1 MGRYTGPKNRLSR
14 REGFDLFGK
23 GTKLRRATVPPGQHG
38 PKGAKRLS
46 DYGVRLREKQKL
58 KRLYGVNERQ
68 FQKYFAK
75 ATKVRGKTG
84 EVLLQILESRLDNV
98 VYRLGLVPTRTMAR
112 QLVSHGH
119 VLISDS
125 KVSIPS
131 YQVKVG
137 DVVTLSPKS
146 AKIPTV
152 ASRLDNSEIHPPV
165 WLERQAAAGKVLSL
179 PQRSHIDSPVDEQLI
194 VEFYSR

>member
-46 DYGVRLREKQKL
+46 DYGLRLREKQKL
-58 KRLYGVNERQ
+58 KRIYGVNERQ

-84 EVLLQILESRLDNV
+84 EVLLQILETRLDNV
-98 VYRLGLVPTRTMAR
+98 VYRLGLTPTRTMAR
-112 QLVSHGH
+112 QLASHGH
-119 VLISDS
+119 IRVGDAP
-125 KVSIPS
+125 VSIPS

-137 DVVTLSPKS
+137 DIVTLSPKS
-146 AKIPTV
+146 VKIPAV
-152 ASRLDNSEIHPPV
+152 QFRLDNSEIHPPA
-165 WLERQAAAGKVLSL
+165 WLERQAAVGKVLSL
-179 PQRSHIDSPVDEQLI
+179 PQRSQIDSPVDEQLI

>member
-68 FQKYFAK
+68 FQKYFAI

-98 VYRLGLVPTRTMAR
+98 VFRLGLVPSRTMAR

-119 VLISDS
+119 IFIADS

-146 AKIPTV
+146 AKIPAV
-152 ASRLDNSEIHPPV
+152 LSRLDNSEIHPPV

-179 PQRSHIDSPVDEQLI
+179 PQRSQIDSPVDEQLI